1 MRWRY
6 HQEQESNMTMVKVT
20 GTQFV
25 RDTNSMALINT
36 DDLAK
41 NEYYMKAR
49 MLKTQKEEINIVKS
63 EIASIKEDMNEIKS
77 LVMQLLEKGSN
88 G

>member
-1 MRWRY
+1 MPIVR
-6 HQEQESNMTMVKVT
+6 VT
-20 GTQFV
+20 GTNFV

-36 DDLAK
+36 DDTSK
-41 NEYYMKAR
+41 NEYYVKAR
-49 MLKTQKEEINIVKS
+49 MLKTQKDEINIVKS

-77 LVMQLLEKGSN
+77 LMVQLLEKGSN